1 MDRKPMNNS
10 TVNKCRTRE
19 LVQTEDGSFTFFI
32 PEANETYHSIHG
44 ADQEASHVFIQYGLK
59 ACPNANVKILEVGM
73 GTGLNVLLTFLQ
85 KDQPVHY
92 VSLEPFPIERDKLDT
107 WIASRVDDVDLIRQI
122 HDSPWGLDTE
132 LSKAFLFRKE
142 QLGIM
147 DFHSEEKFNVIY
159 FDAFGPQVEPELWT
173 LEVMQR
179 CYELLEPGGIW
190 VSYCAKG
197 QVRRNLQEVGFK
209 VERLPGPPGK
219 REMLRAIK

>member
-1 MDRKPMNNS
+1 MNNS

-107 WIASRVDDVDLIRQI
+107 WIASRVDDVDLIRHI

>member
-1 MDRKPMNNS
+1 MNNS

-92 VSLEPFPIERDKLDT
+92 ISLEPFPIERDKLDT
-107 WIASRVDDVDLIRQI
+107 WIASRVDDVDLIRHI

-132 LSKAFLFRKE
+132 LSKSFLFRKE

>member
-1 MDRKPMNNS
+1 MNNS

-19 LVQTEDGSFTFFI
+19 LVQTEDGSYTFFV

-59 ACPNANVKILEVGM
+59 ACHESTVKILEVGM
-73 GTGLNVLLTFLQ
+73 GTGLNVLLTYIQ
-85 KDQPVHY
+85 RNHPVHY
-92 VSLEPFPIERDKLDT
+92 VTLEPFPIERDKLDT
-107 WIASRVDDVDLIRQI
+107 WIASRVDDVELIRHI
-122 HDSPWGLDTE
+122 HDLPWGIESE
-132 LSKAFLFRKE
+132 LSTDFLFRKE
-142 QLGIM
+142 QVGMM
-147 DFHSEEKFNVIY
+147 DFHSKEKFNVIY

-173 LEVMQR
+173 LEVMQQ
-179 CYELLEPGGIW
+179 CYDLLECGGVW

-197 QVRRNLQEVGFK
+197 QVRRNLQEVGFQ

>member
-1 MDRKPMNNS
+1 MNNS

-92 VSLEPFPIERDKLDT
+92 ISLEPFPIERDKLDT
-107 WIASRVDDVDLIRQI
+107 WIASRVDDVDLIRHI

>member
-1 MDRKPMNNS
+1 MNNS

-107 WIASRVDDVDLIRQI
+107 WIASRVDDVDLIRHI
-122 HDSPWGLDTE
+122 HDSPWGLDIE

>member
-1 MDRKPMNNS
+1 MNNS

-59 ACPNANVKILEVGM
+59 ASPNANVKILEVGM

-107 WIASRVDDVDLIRQI
+107 WIASRVADVDLIRQI

-197 QVRRNLQEVGFK
+197 QVRRNLQEVGFN
-209 VERLPGPPGK
+209 VERLTGPPGK

>member
-19 LVQTEDGSFTFFI
+19 LVQTEDGSFTFFV

-44 ADQEASHVFIQYGLK
+44 ADQEANHVFIEHGLK
-59 ACPNANVKILEVGM
+59 ACHVQNVKILEVGM
-73 GTGLNVLLTFLQ
+73 GTGLNVLLTCQHVDLS
-85 KDQPVHY
+85 VHY
-92 VSLEPFPIERDKLDT
+92 VSLEPFPIDEESIYSWIKSRERN
-107 WIASRVDDVDLIRQI
+107 VDLIRRI
-122 HDSPWGLDTE
+122 HELPWGVDAE

-142 QLGIM
+142 RLGIM
-147 DFHSEEKFNVIY
+147 DFHSEEKFDVIY
-159 FDAFGPQVEPELWT
+159 FDAFGPQVEPDLWT

-179 CYELLEPGGIW
+179 CFDLLEPGGIW

>member
-1 MDRKPMNNS
+1 MNNS

-59 ACPNANVKILEVGM
+59 ACPNATVMILEVGM
-73 GTGLNVLLTFLQ
+73 GTGLNALLTFLQ
-85 KDQPVHY
+85 KDQSVHY

-107 WIASRVDDVDLIRQI
+107 WIASRVDDVDLIRHI
-122 HDSPWGLDTE
+122 HDSSWGVDTE

>member
-1 MDRKPMNNS
+1 MNNS

-59 ACPNANVKILEVGM
+59 ACPNATVKILEVGM
-73 GTGLNVLLTFLQ
+73 GTGLNALLTFLQ
-85 KDQPVHY
+85 KDQSVHY

-107 WIASRVDDVDLIRQI
+107 WIASRVDDVDLIRHI
-122 HDSPWGLDTE
+122 HDSSWGVDTE

>member
-1 MDRKPMNNS
+1 
-10 TVNKCRTRE
+10 
-19 LVQTEDGSFTFFI
+19 
-32 PEANETYHSIHG
+32 
-44 ADQEASHVFIQYGLK
+44 
-59 ACPNANVKILEVGM
+59 
-73 GTGLNVLLTFLQ
+73 
-85 KDQPVHY
+85 
-92 VSLEPFPIERDKLDT
+92 
-107 WIASRVDDVDLIRQI
+107 
-122 HDSPWGLDTE
+122 LDTE